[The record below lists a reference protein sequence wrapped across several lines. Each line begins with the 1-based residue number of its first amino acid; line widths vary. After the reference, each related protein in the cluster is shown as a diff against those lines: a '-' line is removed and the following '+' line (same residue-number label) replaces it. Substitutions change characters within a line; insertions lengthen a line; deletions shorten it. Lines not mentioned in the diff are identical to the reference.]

1 MIFQGFLVL
10 VGVVLAINALWLLVT
25 TNYNAG
31 VAMQIGMATLV
42 LAFGFSAR
50 LSGSRW
56 VALPAVGLAAALAIV
71 STLLAGYGL
80 IDTAR
85 HDEDA
90 LVVLGAAVHGSEVS
104 PSFAQRLDIAV
115 DYHERNPAALIVVT
129 GGQGPQEDLPEAQAA
144 RAYLLQRGVRS
155 DVIVVEDRS
164 TSTREN
170 FAFARALLDA
180 RLERGYRVAF
190 VTNEYHVWRAS
201 RAAAAAGLD
210 ARHLHSLTRWYV
222 WPSSYLREGVAAIW
236 AWTD

>member
-1 MIFQGFLVL
+1 MILRGFLVL
-10 VGVVLAINALWLLVT
+10 VGVLLAGNALWLLVT

-31 VAMQIGMATLV
+31 VAMQLGMAALL
-42 LAFGFSAR
+42 LAFGCSPR

-90 LVVLGAAVHGSEVS
+90 LVVLGAAVHGRQVS
-104 PSFAQRLDIAV
+104 PSFAQRLDVAV

-129 GGQGPQEDLPEAQAA
+129 GGQGPQEDLAEAEAA
-144 RAYLLQRGVRS
+144 RDYLIERGVRP
-155 DVIVVEDRS
+155 DVIVPESRS
-164 TSTREN
+164 TSTKEN
-170 FAFARALLDA
+170 FAFAKALLDD
-180 RLERGYRVAF
+180 RLEPGYEIAF

-210 ARHLHSLTRWYV
+210 ARHLHTLTRWDV